1 MTFCKS
7 VNIIGARLVYIVDR
21 HCKPSIIKA
30 GILNARRRRQK
41 KRFDVLLR
49 NPIPACDASEAAHQQ
64 GGNMIKGK
72 NNNQLKE
79 TFFNMCK
86 EKGVNPQE
94 LANQYN
100 IKLPK

>member
-1 MTFCKS
+1 MG
-7 VNIIGARLVYIVDR
+7 NPLLNMLGGA
-21 HCKPSIIKA
+21 PFQMM
-30 GILNARRRRQK
+30 N
-41 KRFDVLLR
+41 
-49 NPIPACDASEAAHQQ
+49 NPLMKMISMFQN
-64 GGNMIKGK
+64 GGNPQSLIENMVSQNPQMKTIMNMIKGK

>member
-1 MTFCKS
+1 MG
-7 VNIIGARLVYIVDR
+7 NPLLNMLGGAPFKMMNNPLMKMLSMFQNGGNPQYLIENMVSQNPQM
-21 HCKPSIIKA
+21 KPIM
-30 GILNARRRRQK
+30 
-41 KRFDVLLR
+41 
-49 NPIPACDASEAAHQQ
+49 
-64 GGNMIKGK
+64 NMIKGK